1 MEGRAVVESP
11 WVVNVTMENFQDV
24 VVAGSRERP
33 VVIDFW
39 AEWCGPCRRLAPMLE
54 ALAVEKAGGFLLV
67 KVNVDESP
75 DLAQAFQ
82 VEGIPAVFAIRDG
95 KIASHFTGV
104 IEEEQFR
111 EFLDS
116 LGPAGPSAPV
126 EPTPLERAFE
136 LEGRDPKAA
145 TEAYRGMLA
154 ATPDDP
160 AVRAGLAR
168 VLLAAPGNEP
178 EATKLLIG
186 VEFGD
191 FAEEAKRLNT
201 VIHLRE
207 VPHTDAD
214 LASANGATS
223 AEGKVT
229 LAKVLAARGEY
240 TAALDALLA
249 AADDDR
255 QLGRTTVRELM
266 LKIFDVIGPQSEQA
280 GDYRRR
286 LQATLY

>member
-1 MEGRAVVESP
+1 MTDSP

-24 VVAGSRERP
+24 VVAGSNVRP

-54 ALAVEKAGGFLLV
+54 ALAVEKAGGFLLA
-67 KVNVDESP
+67 KVNVDESQ

-95 KIASHFTGV
+95 KIANHFTGV
-104 IEEEQFR
+104 IPEEELR
-111 EFLDS
+111 AFLDS
-116 LGPAGPSAPV
+116 LGPAGSSAPK
-126 EPTPLERAFE
+126 EPTPLESALE

-145 TEAYRGMLA
+145 GEVYRGMLVTA
-154 ATPDDP
+154 PDDP
-160 AVRAGLAR
+160 AVRVGLAR
-168 VLLAAPGNEP
+168 VLLSTSGNEA
-178 EATKLLIG
+178 EATKLLTG

-191 FAEEAKRLNT
+191 FADEAKRLST
-201 VIHLRE
+201 VIQLRE

-214 LASANGATS
+214 LASAQAATG
-223 AEGKVT
+223 AEGKLT

-240 TAALDALLA
+240 VASLDALLA

-255 QLGRTTVRELM
+255 QLGRTIVRELM

-286 LQATLY
+286 LQAMLY